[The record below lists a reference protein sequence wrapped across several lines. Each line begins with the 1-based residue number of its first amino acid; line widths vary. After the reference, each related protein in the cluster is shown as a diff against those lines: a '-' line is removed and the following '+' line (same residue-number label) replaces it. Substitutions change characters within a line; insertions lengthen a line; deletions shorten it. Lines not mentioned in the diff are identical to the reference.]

1 MFSFFD
7 TRTPAQRF
15 ADEAMEHI
23 SALAK
28 QLGQAGQAGGDAISH
43 APDHLKAMAKS
54 LDRRGIGPGVAA
66 AAGQH
71 ALRSVS
77 RNPSL
82 LAPLVVVGAAVALC
96 YWLAQPGEHPAAP
109 NVKRSR
115 N

>member
-23 SALAK
+23 SALAR
-28 QLGQAGQAGGDAISH
+28 QIGQAGQVGTDAISH
-43 APDHLKAMAKS
+43 APDHLKSMAKS
-54 LDRRGIGPGVAA
+54 LDRMGIGPGVAA

-82 LAPLVVVGAAVALC
+82 LAPLVVVGAAVAIG
-96 YWLAQPGEHPAAP
+96 YWLAQPSQQPAAP
-109 NVKRSR
+109 HVKRSR
-115 N
+115 D